1 MSGTI
6 FGLGLSQRVKS
17 TGKPES
23 GWKLYI
29 SAAGTGVAATAYK
42 DTGLTAG
49 QEHPW
54 PILADASGTMPAFW
68 LADGSYRVRG
78 TSSNGGTIFFDLPS
92 VLALGASSGGG
103 GGGDTTDPNALL
115 QTGDPIWRLKTG
127 AIAGFVRMSG
137 RTIGSATS
145 GATERANA
153 DCEDLHAYL
162 WNNLGDTVAAVS
174 GGRGISAAA
183 DWSANK
189 AIVVPSMRDAAAFGL
204 DDMGNTAAGGFA
216 GLTFA
221 IGDATTVGSVLG
233 ATTATIAQANL
244 PVATLATTITNS
256 HRHGLSEQLGVITAG
271 ASGGGTSYQAVR
283 SDGTGLGAQTDLSTT
298 GISASTAL
306 GGSGTA
312 LNKMPPARLGTW
324 YQKL

>member
-23 GWKLYI
+23 GWKLYLYE
-29 SAAGTGVAATAYK
+29 AGTSTPVVTYTDTA
-42 DTGLTAG
+42 LTAG
-49 QEHPW
+49 NELPW
-54 PILADASGTMPAFW
+54 PMLADASGTMVSFW
-68 LADGSYRVRG
+68 VADGSYRVRG

-92 VLALGASSGGG
+92 VLALGASSGAG

-127 AIAGFVRMSG
+127 AMDGFVRMGG

-153 DCEDLHAYL
+153 DCENLHAYL
-162 WNNLGDTVAAVS
+162 WNNLSDSVAAVS
-174 GGRGISAAA
+174 GGRGISSAA

-221 IGDATTVGSVLG
+221 VGDATTVGSVLG
-233 ATTATIAQANL
+233 ATTKALAIANL
-244 PVATLATTITNS
+244 PAHDHTGSTSPLTTISGWLGVVSGSSTDNFGNSGTTITGYRS
-256 HRHGLSEQLGVITAG
+256 SQFTQIQVPSMGLTVSSQ
-271 ASGGGTSYQAVR
+271 
-283 SDGTGLGAQTDLSTT
+283 
-298 GISASTAL
+298 
-306 GGSGTA
+306 GSGTA
-312 LNKMPPARLGTW
+312 FDKMPPARLGTW
-324 YQKL
+324 YIKL